1 MLAALTIFASGRGW
15 AQQYEFDRFRNT
27 LIDYFKQQN
36 YFPVL
41 VNRGYAVG
49 DVVNVDGVNFY
60 ARAARCFPKLKL
72 PDPVSAALSDV
83 VETDAAGMN
92 FGLRLRSLFGSS
104 AGADLVR
111 RIQLKFTDVTTV
123 SAALLDLR
131 EALDRRVCSEIAP
144 LIDGTITPV
153 DKNQEPF
160 FVVSEVV
167 YGKREA
173 KLQLNAGGDLQAKAE
188 RLGSQIGDANLKMT
202 ASTDGLVTLTSDVVV
217 PIAVRRMIDFGF
229 SDSNASLIRAYFLA
243 MIGVVAVHDRYDR
256 EHCLR
261 AGRIWQRAHLL
272 ATARNLAGR
281 PCNESVEMIDH
292 EKALGKPALRAGL
305 LAEVLGDA
313 TWQPTF
319 VFYMGYP
326 KTTARAS
333 PRRSLESVVL

>member
-1 MLAALTIFASGRGW
+1 MRSQERKFGQYARCTAGALAMLAALTIFASGRGW

-217 PIAVRRMIDFGF
+217 PIAVRP
-229 SDSNASLIRAYFLA
+229 
-243 MIGVVAVHDRYDR
+243 VTV
-256 EHCLR
+256 
-261 AGRIWQRAHLL
+261 
-272 ATARNLAGR
+272 
-281 PCNESVEMIDH
+281 
-292 EKALGKPALRAGL
+292 
-305 LAEVLGDA
+305 
-313 TWQPTF
+313 
-319 VFYMGYP
+319 P
-326 KTTARAS
+326 K
-333 PRRSLESVVL
+333 VVLVSTFDLRGAESAQLKWEPVDCSAGQSCAAQFDAFADLV